1 MGAGSEIQGNSPIW
15 SSPPKFYKLYLSA
28 QMELEDV
35 LGHLYTLNDMNN
47 PKNKVLG
54 QSNKFKNLST
64 QKNFFFVNFD
74 TF

>member
-1 MGAGSEIQGNSPIW
+1 
-15 SSPPKFYKLYLSA
+15 
-28 QMELEDV
+28 MELEDV

-64 QKNFFFVNFD
+64 QKNFFFANFATLLGGLEGVVRD
-74 TF
+74 FEP

>member
-1 MGAGSEIQGNSPIW
+1 
-15 SSPPKFYKLYLSA
+15 
-28 QMELEDV
+28 MELDDV
-35 LGHLYTLNDMNN
+35 LGHLITLNDMNN